1 MSSEWVLFLQ
11 VMVLEYL
18 AGGEMLH
25 HLHKVAHYSEAEAA
39 RLFAQVGLDLRGAL
53 GLRAKKP

>member
-1 MSSEWVLFLQ
+1 
-11 VMVLEYL
+11 MVLEYL

-39 RLFAQVGLDLRGAL
+39 RLFAQVVRTSL
-53 GLRAKKP
+53 GTQCNANKP